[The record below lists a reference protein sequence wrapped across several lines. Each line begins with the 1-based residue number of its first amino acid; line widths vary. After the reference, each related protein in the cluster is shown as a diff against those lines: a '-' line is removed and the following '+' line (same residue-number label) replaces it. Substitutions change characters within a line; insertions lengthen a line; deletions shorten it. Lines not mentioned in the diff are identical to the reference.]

1 MTENGRFGFICERP
15 FSIRT
20 RGIPMKTRK
29 FSRVKFEVRA
39 FIKTNN
45 REFQGYVENL
55 SMNGMFLAT
64 AERLAEGEPAEIT
77 IHLNASDPP
86 IVVMLSGTACRETE
100 NGIGFVFNKIDLDS
114 YTHLMNIVSYNIDD
128 SKKVM
133 EEIHHSI
140 EEKISTKRD

>member
-1 MTENGRFGFICERP
+1 M
-15 FSIRT
+15 
-20 RGIPMKTRK
+20 
-29 FSRVKFEVRA
+29 VK
-39 FIKTNN
+39 
-45 REFQGYVENL
+45 
-55 SMNGMFLAT
+55 
-64 AERLAEGEPAEIT
+64 
-77 IHLNASDPP
+77 
-86 IVVMLSGTACRETE
+86 LSGTACRETE